1 MIEKVFSMERFYIGG
16 MVCYGVITIAS
27 VYGLVLSWDVL
38 NLGYKVSSVFSNI
51 FNGLIFMLFL
61 YLYNQSKPQEVTS
74 FEELQKEITQPKD
87 LNSSMYIGS

>member
-16 MVCYGVITIAS
+16 MICYGVITIAS
-27 VYGLVLSWDVL
+27 VYGLVLSWGVL

-61 YLYNQSKPQEVTS
+61 YLYNQSKPQEITT
-74 FEELQKEITQPKD
+74 FEELQTQLKE
-87 LNSSMYIGS
+87 